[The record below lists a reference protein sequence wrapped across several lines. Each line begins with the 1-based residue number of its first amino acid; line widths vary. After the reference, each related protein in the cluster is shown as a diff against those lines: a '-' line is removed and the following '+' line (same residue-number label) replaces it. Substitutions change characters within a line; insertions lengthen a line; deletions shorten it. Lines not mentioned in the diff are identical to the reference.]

1 MRNPK
6 QKFSKIYNQNIE
18 KIYRFIF
25 LKVNSQER
33 AEDLT
38 SKTFLKGWEAFK
50 NSGNSSQKTI
60 DNPRAFLYKIA
71 RNLVI
76 DYYREKGRTQII
88 STEYVPQ
95 IPDPRTDL
103 EERAKLNS
111 DLGIVKQS
119 LQNLKGEYQEVIIW
133 RYVDDLSIS
142 EIAKVLDKPKGTIRV
157 TLHRALK
164 ALKDEVRGA

>member
-6 QKFSKIYNQNIE
+6 QKFSKIYNQHIE

-50 NSGNSSQKTI
+50 NSGNSSQNTI

-95 IPDPRTDL
+95 YLI
-103 EERAKLNS
+103 
-111 DLGIVKQS
+111 LGQI
-119 LQNLKGEYQEVIIW
+119 
-133 RYVDDLSIS
+133 
-142 EIAKVLDKPKGTIRV
+142 
-157 TLHRALK
+157 
-164 ALKDEVRGA
+164 